1 MTFQLLIIFTDG
13 FIQGP
18 YHIQS
23 QLHKKIHETK
33 WQNKICFQ
41 QFYFTVKNM
50 FESQLN
56 YKKKSK
62 SQFVKNITFFLAICL
77 YYYYNIIRCD

>member
-13 FIQGP
+13 P
-18 YHIQS
+18 YHVKS
-23 QLHKKIHETK
+23 QVHQKIHETK
-33 WQNKICFQ
+33 LQNKIFFL

-56 YKKKSK
+56 HKKSK
-62 SQFVKNITFFLAICL
+62 SQFVKKHHIFPCNLSL
-77 YYYYNIIRCD
+77 LL